1 MKTEQKTKY
10 TSELI
15 FIYNEGSDISDTN
28 YKHTHWN
35 KQGKFMLSAHAK
47 TLRLI
52 CPTNHFKEIQEMKT
66 ANKVLVSYG
75 INLQYRRPMIEV
87 MFEDDSPF
95 PFVLQMSTEQSVCA
109 FWTAHIRN
117 PFPFTVWSVEGEKP
131 IKELE
136 LDCWFRKVP
145 RLPWLKPL

>member
-1 MKTEQKTKY
+1 MKKTENTKY
-10 TSELI
+10 KGEII
-15 FIYNEGSDISDTN
+15 FFYNEGRDISDTN

-35 KQGKFMLSAHAK
+35 KQGKFMLSAHDK

-87 MFEDDSPF
+87 LFEDDSPF

-117 PFPFTVWSVEGEKP
+117 PFSFTVWSVVNGWRTF
-131 IKELE
+131 
-136 LDCWFRKVP
+136 LDNSHPFTTDQTYW
-145 RLPWLKPL
+145 